1 MNTNAV
7 MTGASV
13 EALKQEMDA
22 AFELFS
28 DRHAATEAAE
38 TKFRGVAQGLAAL
51 NKRRL
56 TVGRAVQNLIHTFT
70 EALAKDPSCK
80 IDPGKVT
87 AAREEITILD
97 AAMTHARIGG
107 HADAE
112 RALLAAIVQEASAQL
127 DFETL
132 RLAHHE
138 TQVAVLLGSAAELDG
153 DLQLSGPGQ
162 ITERMRRIVA
172 DLNDKLGRAREALRD
187 FDRQTADARVRHENS
202 LQGKT
207 I

>member
-28 DRHAATEAAE
+28 DRHAATESAQK
-38 TKFRGVAQGLAAL
+38 KFKTVAQGLAAL
-51 NKRRL
+51 NKRRI

-80 IDPGKVT
+80 IDCGKVT
-87 AAREEITILD
+87 AAREEIAVLD
-97 AAMTHARIGG
+97 AAMTHVRIGG
-107 HADAE
+107 HADAQRE
-112 RALLAAIVQEASAQL
+112 HLAALVLETESQL
-127 DFETL
+127 AFETL
-132 RLAHHE
+132 RLSHHE
-138 TQVAVLLGSAAELDG
+138 TQVAVLLASAAGLDG
-153 DLQLSGPGQ
+153 GLELAGPGQ
-162 ITERMRRIVA
+162 VTEQMRAIVA

-187 FDRQTADARVRHENS
+187 FDRQTADARAKHESS
-202 LQGKT
+202 LREKT
-207 I
+207 L